1 MRCITYSRYTNLDVE
16 FRIMKPNNNF
26 DLSVRDIEVI
36 ESALR
41 AKAGRRGM
49 AIAQGD
55 TSTQLHSEMTE
66 IQALLGRIHDQKVWY
81 RPKGKFVSGQA
92 SILFDMCLTQWVIL

>member
-1 MRCITYSRYTNLDVE
+1 
-16 FRIMKPNNNF
+16 MKPNKNF
-26 DLSVRDIEVI
+26 ELTIRDIEVI

-49 AIAQGD
+49 AIAQGNV
-55 TSTQLHSEMTE
+55 STQLHEEMQE

-81 RPKGKFVSGQA
+81 RPKGKFVSG
-92 SILFDMCLTQWVIL
+92 

>member
-1 MRCITYSRYTNLDVE
+1 MRSIARNRHTNLDVE

-26 DLSVRDIEVI
+26 DLSIRDIEVI

-41 AKAGRRGM
+41 AKAGRRGL

-55 TSTQLHSEMTE
+55 TSTQLRAEMTE
-66 IQALLGRIHDQKVWY
+66 IQDLLGRLHHQKVWF
-81 RPKGKFVSGQA
+81 RPKGKFVSG
-92 SILFDMCLTQWVIL
+92 

>member
-1 MRCITYSRYTNLDVE
+1 MRGFARSRYTNMDAE

-41 AKAGRRGM
+41 AKAGRRGL
-49 AIAQGD
+49 AIAQGN
-55 TSTQLHSEMTE
+55 TSTQLHEEMTE
-66 IQALLGRIHDQKVWY
+66 ITELLGRIHHQKNWY
-81 RPKGKFVSGQA
+81 RAKDGSFQGGG
-92 SILFDMCLTQWVIL
+92 

>member
-1 MRCITYSRYTNLDVE
+1 MRIATRCSNTYMDVE
-16 FRIMKPNNNF
+16 RRIMKPNKNF
-26 DLSVRDIEVI
+26 ELNIRDIEVI

-55 TSTQLHSEMTE
+55 VSEKLKEEMHE
-66 IQALLGRIHDQKVWY
+66 IQELLGRIHHQKVWY
-81 RPKGKFVSGQA
+81 TPKEFVPGG
-92 SILFDMCLTQWVIL
+92 

>member
-1 MRCITYSRYTNLDVE
+1 MRSIARNRHTNLDVE

-26 DLSVRDIEVI
+26 DLSIRDIEVI

-55 TSTQLHSEMTE
+55 VSTQLHNEMTE
-66 IQALLGRIHDQKVWY
+66 IQELLGRIHHQKNWY
-81 RPKGKFVSGQA
+81 RAKDGSFQGGG
-92 SILFDMCLTQWVIL
+92 